1 MLWLFVILGAVGLAS
16 ALQAAVAGA
25 VARRFDFHAAVALVL
40 LAAAWALGHSGLP
53 GWCALGGALLVEA
66 MRRIAPMS
74 AARRWDSSEAV
85 DPPRATEPDAVSG
98 SPPDAPDPAAA
109 GADSA
114 GGVSAEGAAA
124 DSPPPLSTIVL
135 LSDMW
140 QLAPNVLVA
149 SLRRCGERGARLEPH
164 GDHAG
169 VARVSIGPVQLQIEY
184 VSGPVGGAV
193 LEEAAAQSWEW
204 GEALET
210 ARRHVARIVVSS
222 SLTAYTGTGDASRE
236 CVLRLHCRMH
246 QALAEFAPVVAIL
259 WPGAGRLLPPV
270 RAGLLASEKRGFALA
285 AATAVN
291 FRTFPPEPGVVEGF
305 VCDSIGL
312 DALGLSDLQ
321 LESPSEPDESATRD
335 LYALA
340 QWQFDTAGV
349 PLDEMPWPSPAGRW
363 RLCGGTPLFGRS
375 RRVMVMAPPPSADPD
390 APVDSVSE
398 G

>member
-16 ALQAAVAGA
+16 ALQGAVAGA
-25 VARRFDFHAAVALVL
+25 LARRFDFHAAVALIL

-66 MRRIAPMS
+66 MRRVAPSS
-74 AARRWDSSEAV
+74 AARPSESTAAG
-85 DPPRATEPDAVSG
+85 DLMRAAEPDAATG
-98 SPPDAPDPAAA
+98 SPVDAHEPAAA
-109 GADSA
+109 GAGSA
-114 GGVSAEGAAA
+114 GGASAEGAAA
-124 DSPPPLSTIVL
+124 GPPPLTTIVL
-135 LSDMW
+135 LSNSW
-140 QLAPNVLVA
+140 QLAPSVLVA
-149 SLRRCGERGARLEPH
+149 SLRRCGERGAKLESP
-164 GDHAG
+164 GEAG
-169 VARVSIGPVQLQIEY
+169 KGARISFGPVQFQIEY
-184 VSGPVGGAV
+184 VPGTAGGAV
-193 LEEAAAQSWEW
+193 IEEAAAQSWEW

-210 ARRHVARIVVSS
+210 ARRHVARIIVSS
-222 SLTAYTGTGDASRE
+222 SLKAYTGSGDASRE

-291 FRTFPPEPGVVEGF
+291 FRTYPPEPGVIEAF
-305 VCDSIGL
+305 VSDSIGL

-321 LESPSEPDESATRD
+321 LESPSEPDESVTRD

-340 QWQFDTAGV
+340 QWQFETGGV
-349 PLDEMPWPSPAGRW
+349 PLDDVCWPSPDGRW
-363 RLCGGTPLFGRS
+363 RLHGGTSAFGRS
-375 RRVMVMAPPPSADPD
+375 RPVMVLAAPPSADPD
-390 APVDSVSE
+390 APVVPASE